1 MLVRPIPA
9 SPARQSSR
17 DKNGTKPGSIARF
30 DNHGISAA
38 SPASVPPRPRPRRA
52 GIGSFLES
60 TRPAVRQKS
69 RVSQSALHS
78 FPRPARSHFP
88 YEHTRRV
95 MTQKRRTFKKSR
107 HTSRSATT
115 GEHTGPPPACI
126 AFAASVVAPSI
137 GKDASKVPSPNSLAF
152 SRALA
157 SPASPAS
164 AITTI
169 LPSSLRLAPF
179 HVDVVDT
186 PPRAKSSLV
195 DARTP
200 RTTDRHARVRGRDP
214 SSSTRSSRARVCVP
228 GGVAPFPRARRGR
241 SPPPARA
248 LFPTSRA
255 LYRTFSHNLP
265 RRACT
270 FCARSF
276 LERVS
281 GEIHESRLV
290 ITHARGCAYPRVWG
304 VREGLPARPSDC
316 LRTPVCR
323 AARGGGRVVVGR
335 RFVWDA
341 REGWT
346 REARRRRAWDGGG
359 RYIVSREVRVKC
371 VCARAR
377 ERG

>member
-1 MLVRPIPA
+1 
-9 SPARQSSR
+9 
-17 DKNGTKPGSIARF
+17 
-30 DNHGISAA
+30 
-38 SPASVPPRPRPRRA
+38 
-52 GIGSFLES
+52 
-60 TRPAVRQKS
+60 
-69 RVSQSALHS
+69 
-78 FPRPARSHFP
+78 
-88 YEHTRRV
+88 

-107 HTSRSATT
+107 HTSRSAT

-126 AFAASVVAPSI
+126 AFTASVFAPSI
-137 GKDASKVPSPNSLAF
+137 RKDASKVPSPNSLAF

-157 SPASPAS
+157 SLASPAS

-169 LPSSLRLAPF
+169 LPSSLRLAPS
-179 HVDVVDT
+179 HVDFVDT

-228 GGVAPFPRARRGR
+228 VGVAPFPRARRGR

-255 LYRTFSHNLP
+255 LYRALSHFIAQSAASRVHFLHEI
-265 RRACT
+265 
-270 FCARSF
+270 FLGARLRGDS
-276 LERVS
+276 RVTTRQHAGVDICGW
-281 GEIHESRLV
+281 GE
-290 ITHARGCAYPRVWG
+290 
-304 VREGLPARPSDC
+304 REGLPARPSNC

-377 ERG
+377 G